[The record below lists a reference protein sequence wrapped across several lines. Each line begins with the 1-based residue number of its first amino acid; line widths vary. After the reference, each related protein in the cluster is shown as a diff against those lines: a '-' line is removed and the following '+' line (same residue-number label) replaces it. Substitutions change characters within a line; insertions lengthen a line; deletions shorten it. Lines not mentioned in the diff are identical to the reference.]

1 MPGTA
6 QCPGKLGR
14 LGGRPAGPGW
24 VGRCPSGAA
33 GAWAASSLWRAL
45 AARGAPGRTG
55 AGGLPA
61 PAGHPDGSRPPYSQA
76 EWEQLL
82 GSCGGFFF
90 YGMESFLS
98 HVFVESLAAASLS
111 GEPGPGPPARLP
123 GPRAQDGLAR
133 GGQSGAFAGVRQRAG
148 VLGPPLPPRSTPQPQ
163 VEGRALP
170 QAWALRAQEG
180 WLGLSRT
187 CWSKRRGSGRL
198 LPLPSALGPG
208 RPRGGL
214 QAPLK
219 RPSPQGVSPRT
230 AAQAR
235 GVCPASGHPPSL
247 APDPLSAP

>member
-133 GGQSGAFAGVRQRAG
+133 GGQSGAFAGVQQRAG
-148 VLGPPLPPRSTPQPQ
+148 VLGPPLPP
-163 VEGRALP
+163 
-170 QAWALRAQEG
+170 
-180 WLGLSRT
+180 
-187 CWSKRRGSGRL
+187 
-198 LPLPSALGPG
+198 
-208 RPRGGL
+208 
-214 QAPLK
+214 AP
-219 RPSPQGVSPRT
+219 RPSPRSRVGRCPRPGLSEPRKAGWASPGHAGLNGGALGGFSPCRLPWV
-230 AAQAR
+230 QDAR
-235 GVCPASGHPPSL
+235 GVACRHP
-247 APDPLSAP
+247 